1 MTNLKFAE
9 VLRLDFLFYC
19 KKSLTF
25 WFIYNKLIIEEKI
38 RKNGVKKMYD
48 LHMAATERK
57 FADIIWENAPVK
69 SPQLVKL
76 AGKELNWSKSTTY
89 TVLRKLCQKGI
100 FRNENA
106 LVTAVISRE
115 EYLGLKTVNTVNELY
130 NGSLPEFIAAYAARQ
145 RVSREEKEEL
155 LKIIK
160 DI

>member
-1 MTNLKFAE
+1 
-9 VLRLDFLFYC
+9 
-19 KKSLTF
+19 
-25 WFIYNKLIIEEKI
+25 
-38 RKNGVKKMYD
+38 MYD

-57 FADIIWENAPVK
+57 FADIIWENAPLK

-130 NGSLPEFIAAYAARQ
+130 NGSLPEFIAAFAARQ